1 MNLTI
6 SGPEGARPLVLS
18 NALGTTAELWDPQ
31 VDELSRRF
39 AVVRYEHPARA
50 SVGELADALLES
62 LARVG
67 IGRVSFCGLS
77 LGAMVGMSIAA
88 DAPERIDRLVLAS
101 TAARFGVREQ
111 WAKRAAFVRA
121 YGLAEVARDALH
133 RWFTPAF
140 PDSERYYEMQLAC
153 DPLEYALG
161 LEAIGGFDFRER
173 LGEIQAP
180 TLVIAG
186 AQDTAT
192 PPADATALAEGIPDS
207 RLVVLDEAAHLAN
220 VEAPEAFT
228 VAVLEHLWGLGAR
241 GDRTP
246 SRPRGWT

>member
-1 MNLTI
+1 VNLTI

-18 NALGTTAELWDPQ
+18 NALGTTAEMWAPQ

-50 SVGELADALLES
+50 SVGELADALLDA

-67 IGRVSFCGLS
+67 LGRVSFCGLS

-88 DAPERIDRLVLAS
+88 DAPERIDRLVLAC
-101 TAARFGVREQ
+101 TAARFGVPAQ
-111 WAKRAAFVRA
+111 WSRRAAFVRA
-121 YGLAEVARDALH
+121 YGMAEIARDALDK
-133 RWFTPAF
+133 WFTPAF
-140 PDSERYYEMQLAC
+140 ADRERYYEMQLDC
-153 DPLEYALG
+153 DPEEYALG
-161 LEAIGGFDFRER
+161 LEAIGGCDFRER
-173 LGEIQAP
+173 LGEIQAQ

-192 PPADATALAEGIPDS
+192 PPADAAALADGIPDA
-207 RLVVLDEAAHLAN
+207 RLAVLDGAAHLAN

-228 VAVLEHLWGLGAR
+228 LAVLEHLWGLGAR

-246 SRPRGWT
+246 SQPRGWT